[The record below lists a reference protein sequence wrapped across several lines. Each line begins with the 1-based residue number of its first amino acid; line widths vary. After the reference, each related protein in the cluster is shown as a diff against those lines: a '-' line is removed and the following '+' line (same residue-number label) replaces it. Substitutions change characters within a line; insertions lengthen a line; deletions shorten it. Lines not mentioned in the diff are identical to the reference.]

1 MQQADCLVHVLERWQ
16 LPGLDLVDH
25 ALNSVLRCDIRC
37 HCCDGLVGA
46 RHIRKVFEH
55 LLFAVR
61 VPYNGQNFS
70 SCSYSSRDHGHADV
84 ARGADD
90 QNCFRHFDEG

>member
-37 HCCDGLVGA
+37 HCCDGLFGA
-46 RHIRKVFEH
+46 RHMRKVLEH
-55 LLFAVR
+55 LLLAVR
-61 VPYNGQNFS
+61 IAHNGQHFS
-70 SCSYSSRDHGHADV
+70 SCSHSRCDDGHANV

-90 QNCFRHFDEG
+90 QNSFRHSDES